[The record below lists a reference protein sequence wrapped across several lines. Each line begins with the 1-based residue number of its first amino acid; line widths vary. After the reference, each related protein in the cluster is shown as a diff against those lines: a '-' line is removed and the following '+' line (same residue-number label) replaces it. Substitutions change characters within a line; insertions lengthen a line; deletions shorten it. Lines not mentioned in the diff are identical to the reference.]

1 NLDQID
7 EFSNVIGK
15 PLDNI
20 QAYIL
25 DPHQNLVPVGVPG
38 ELYISGDGVAKGYVN
53 NSELTEEKFIQSP
66 FEPGKRMYKTGD
78 LVKRLSD
85 GRIEFIGRLDS
96 QVKIRGYR
104 IELGEIENVL
114 LSHPEIKEAAVI
126 NRDNEAGEAYLTAY
140 MAG

>member
-1 NLDQID
+1 
-7 EFSNVIGK
+7 
-15 PLDNI
+15 
-20 QAYIL
+20 
-25 DPHQNLVPVGVPG
+25 
-38 ELYISGDGVAKGYVN
+38 AKGYVN

-126 NRDNEAGEAYLTAY
+126 NRDN
-140 MAG
+140 